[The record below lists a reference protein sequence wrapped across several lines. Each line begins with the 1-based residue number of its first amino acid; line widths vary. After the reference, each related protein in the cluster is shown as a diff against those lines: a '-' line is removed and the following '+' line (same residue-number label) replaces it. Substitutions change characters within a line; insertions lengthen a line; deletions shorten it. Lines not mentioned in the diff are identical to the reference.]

1 MLHVC
6 FQFQFVENL
15 FISCPSTLSVENL
28 WYFNFYINMKES
40 FRVLRCQ
47 PSY

>member
-1 MLHVC
+1 M
-6 FQFQFVENL
+6 FVFNFNL
-15 FISCPSTLSVENL
+15 LKIFLYRAPSTLSVENL

-47 PSY
+47 PSN